1 MLTSTLASESAHA
14 VASSPLTAAVV
25 VPFVGAL
32 AVACIPRARAELHRV
47 VALLFAV
54 GTGAITVWL
63 LAAFDGHDG
72 GFQFVVNRTW
82 VEDFGISWHL
92 GVDGISLFL
101 VVLSGLLFPLA
112 IVAVTPHH
120 DPKPYYAWLLV
131 LQGGC
136 IGVFAAL
143 DLFVFFVMF
152 EIVLVPMYFLIGGWG
167 YAERVYAALKFFIF
181 TMLGSALMLV
191 GIVSL
196 AFLHRDGLETDNVEQ
211 AAQVQ
216 AAADDEI
223 ADVQGPAE
231 EELAELEEEASAL
244 DEADPGFEGAIA
256 ELQAEFDA
264 ISRQMAD
271 DAAAIQADADV
282 RIAEL
287 QDPNL
292 DFDLVTIAEGQ
303 HVTDDSTSANPL
315 DWSAAR
321 WIFLAFALAFAV
333 KVPLFPLHTWLPD
346 AHTQAPTAGS
356 VILAGVML
364 KLGTYGFVRFGLY
377 LFPEAAVFF
386 APALVTLGVIGII
399 YGAVVATMQKD
410 LKRLVAYSSVA
421 HLGFIVLG
429 IFAITTQGIQGSVL
443 QMVNHG
449 ISTGALF
456 LLVGMIYER
465 RHTREIAALKGL
477 QKSAPILAGVF
488 TVVMLSSIGLPG
500 LNGFAGEF
508 LILVGSFLT
517 RRWWA
522 VVAAA
527 GVILAALYLLWAYQR
542 VFHGEPDED
551 NADMADLTWREGLV
565 MAPLLGLIVFLGV
578 YPKPMLER
586 IEPAVDRLVAHVE
599 EHSDFEQP
607 EVATAGA
614 GDAGS
619 SEGSGT
625 DEPEEGH

>member
-1 MLTSTLASESAHA
+1 MSAA
-14 VASSPLTAAVV
+14 TFAAAGVGTSPLTIAIVL
-25 VPFVGAL
+25 PFLG
-32 AVACIPRARAELHRV
+32 AVAVALTPKGRTELHRL
-47 VALLFAV
+47 VALLFSAA
-54 GTGAITVWL
+54 TAATTLWI
-63 LAAFDGHDG
+63 LAAFDTGAS
-72 GFQFVVNRTW
+72 GFQFEVDRAW
-82 VEDFGISWHL
+82 IADFGISWHL

-112 IVAVTPHH
+112 ILAVTPAH

-131 LQGGC
+131 LQAGC
-136 IGVFAAL
+136 IGVFCAL

-196 AFLHRDGLETDNVEQ
+196 AFLHRDG
-211 AAQVQ
+211 VQ
-216 AAADDEI
+216 QEN
-223 ADVQGPAE
+223 
-231 EELAELEEEASAL
+231 ELEAV
-244 DEADPGFEGAIA
+244 AIEQVVA
-256 ELQAEFDA
+256 EVVAQAQSSGPITPELQAA
-264 ISRQMAD
+264 IEEDLAR
-271 DAAAIQADADV
+271 
-282 RIAEL
+282 AEAL
-287 QDPNL
+287 RNPSL
-292 DFDLVTIAEGQ
+292 DFDLVAIAEAQ
-303 HVTDDSTSANPL
+303 HVTDDSTSASPF

-321 WIFLAFALAFAV
+321 WIFLAFAVAFAV

-377 LFPEAAVFF
+377 LFPDASVWF
-386 APALVTLGVIGII
+386 APALVTLGVVGII
-399 YGAVVATMQKD
+399 YGAIVAAMQKD

-429 IFAITTQGIQGSVL
+429 TFSLTTQGIQGGVL

-500 LNGFAGEF
+500 LNGFPGEF
-508 LILVGSFLT
+508 LILIGSFLT
-517 RRWWA
+517 FRWWA

-542 VFHGEPDED
+542 VFHGEPDAANED
-551 NADMADLTWREGLV
+551 VADMTWKEGLV

-586 IEPAVDRLVAHVE
+586 IEPAVAQLITHIEDN
-599 EHSDFEQP
+599 SDYTEP
-607 EVATAGA
+607 EVATVGPGA
-614 GDAGS
+614 PRAES
-619 SEGSGT
+619 SA
-625 DEPEEGH
+625 DEEEGH

>member
-1 MLTSTLASESAHA
+1 MLTSILANEAGSA
-14 VASSPLTAAVV
+14 VGSSPLTAAIVVPMLGAVV
-25 VPFVGAL
+25 VAL
-32 AVACIPRARAELHRV
+32 IPRGRAELHRM
-47 VALLFAV
+47 VALMFAA
-54 GTGAITVWL
+54 GTGAITLWVM
-63 LAAFDGHDG
+63 AAFDVHDA
-72 GFQFVVNRTW
+72 GFQMVVNRTW
-82 VEDFGISWHL
+82 IADFGISWHL

-101 VVLSGLLFPLA
+101 VVLSGFLFPLA

-131 LQGGC
+131 LQAGC
-136 IGVFAAL
+136 IGVFCAL
-143 DLFVFFVMF
+143 DLFVFFIMF

-181 TMLGSALMLV
+181 TMFGSALMLV

-196 AFLHRDGLETDNVEQ
+196 AFLHRDAVRDDN
-211 AAQVQ
+211 AAKVAEVQ
-216 AAADDEI
+216 AAAQEQIDAIVVESQDL
-223 ADVQGPAE
+223 DPSDPAT
-231 EELAELEEEASAL
+231 EA
-244 DEADPGFEGAIA
+244 AIA
-256 ELQAEFDA
+256 ELSAQVDA
-264 ISRQMAD
+264 IN
-271 DAAAIQADADV
+271 ADAEAAV
-282 RIAEL
+282 AEL
-287 QDPNL
+287 GEPSL
-292 DFDLVTIAEGQ
+292 DFDLVTIAESQ
-303 HVTDDSTSANPL
+303 HVTDTSTSANPF
-315 DWSAAR
+315 DWSAVR

-377 LFPEAAVFF
+377 LFPSAAVFF
-386 APALVTLGVIGII
+386 APAMVTLGVIGII

-421 HLGFIVLG
+421 HLGFIAMG
-429 IFAITTQGIQGSVL
+429 TFALTTQGIQGGVM

-456 LLVGMIYER
+456 LLVGMIYDR

-517 RRWWA
+517 RRWWT

-542 VFHGEPDED
+542 VFHGEPDDE
-551 NADMADLTWREGLV
+551 NANTPDLTWREGMV

-586 IEPAVDRLVAHVE
+586 IEPAVDRLVTHIE
-599 EHSDFEQP
+599 DNSDYVQP

-614 GDAGS
+614 GDDTNAGAHG
-619 SEGSGT
+619 EG
-625 DEPEEGH
+625 E